1 MADLAVRMGGGGG
14 PGMAHDVYIR
24 LAVSA
29 AHKKLRCSRGRC
41 MSSIAESVVQR
52 AFGTGTSGRISWFA
66 AAVEEETPICIEVKC
81 VAQCQIGGGCSAI
94 SIACRR
100 MSPHLWMRVATCR
113 RFHLSK
119 RSQNGSSA
127 ALCRAFQRTRDGWGG
142 GSGEVEEL
150 VVLSPRRVAGT

>member
-1 MADLAVRMGGGGG
+1 
-14 PGMAHDVYIR
+14 MAHDVYIR

-81 VAQCQIGGGCSAI
+81 VAQCQIGGGCSEMLRSQVRVA
-94 SIACRR
+94 ACRR
-100 MSPHLWMRVATCR
+100 IYGCVSPHVA
-113 RFHLSK
+113 
-119 RSQNGSSA
+119 
-127 ALCRAFQRTRDGWGG
+127 AFI
-142 GSGEVEEL
+142 
-150 VVLSPRRVAGT
+150 